1 MISKV
6 FLASIITFA
15 TSFGG
20 GNFLVNIDTANI
32 NSADQVINQTNIGPD
47 KKSLSLGVDITAKA
61 GIITDLKSSQ
71 ILFEKNK
78 NDKLPMASLTKI
90 MTAVILLDS
99 EVSMEDTYT
108 VEQEVMEFYG
118 SDIDLEVGEEITV
131 NNLLH
136 GLLINSGNDAAM
148 AIARKVG
155 KTKENFVKMMNQ
167 KAQDLGM
174 NNTMFHNP
182 HGLDYKDHY
191 ASASDL
197 AILAAY
203 AYQKPIFRQIIRMK
217 DFQFDAENIVK
228 HHQFKNTNQLLHEDY
243 FMINGGKTG
252 FTDNAQ
258 YCLIAYGS
266 DKNKHEIITVILG
279 SPEDGMQFHDTKA
292 MIEWTYGNYH
302 WGK

>member
-6 FLASIITFA
+6 FLASIIAFA

-20 GNFLVNIDTANI
+20 GNFLVDNKSDDQFDT
-32 NSADQVINQTNIGPD
+32 DQVIEKANIGPH
-47 KKSLSLGVDITAKA
+47 KKTLSLGVDISAKA
-61 GIITDLKSSQ
+61 GIITDLETGQ

-78 NDKLPMASLTKI
+78 NEKLPMASLTKI

-99 EVSMEDTYT
+99 GVPMEDTYII
-108 VEQEVMEFYG
+108 EQEVMEYYG
-118 SDIDLEVGEEITV
+118 SDINLEVGEEVSV

-174 NNTMFHNP
+174 DNTKFHNP
-182 HGLDYKDHY
+182 HGLDHQDHF
-191 ASASDL
+191 ATASDL

-203 AYQKPIFRQIIRMK
+203 AYQMPKFRQIIRMK
-217 DFQFDAENIVK
+217 DYQFDAVNIPK

-243 FMINGGKTG
+243 FLISGGKTG
-252 FTDNAQ
+252 FTDNAD
-258 YCLIAYGS
+258 YCLITYGV

-279 SPEDGMQFHDTKA
+279 EPEDGMQFHDSKA
-292 MIEWTYGNYH
+292 MIEWAYGSYQ
-302 WGK
+302 W